1 MHGDRVAP
9 LGHIRASHR
18 VLGWCS
24 LCPEHDAMDELLAW
38 RDDSYMDPADEANP
52 PLAIS
57 TAYVDCQA
65 CGESESVLR
74 SVVTIRTR
82 TGRRQVARWAHCL
95 NCDDVPQEAADG
107 KA

>member
-1 MHGDRVAP
+1 MADDGTVP

-38 RDDSYMDPADEANP
+38 RDDAYMDPADEADP
-52 PLAIS
+52 PLAIT
-57 TAYVDCQA
+57 TAYTNCGA
-65 CGESESVLR
+65 CRTEESVLT

-82 TGRRQVARWAHCL
+82 TGRRQVAQWAHCL
-95 NCDDVPQEAADG
+95 NCDDIPEAADG